1 METLPILQ
9 EFAVTVTIGVLAA
22 VLLGRLRIPVVAG
35 LLAAGA
41 VLGPYGLKLV
51 KDASAITQLAEAGV
65 VLLLFT
71 IGLEFSLS
79 RLRHIARH
87 IVLGGSLQV
96 GLTVAAVAGSAM
108 LLGQRPAPSV
118 LWGFIFAMSSTA
130 IVLRA
135 LGERGELD
143 APHGRFIVGALIFQ
157 DLCVVPMMLLVP
169 VLAGRAGGNPALQVV
184 FALGKAAVVVVVMLL
199 AARLVIPRVLA
210 WVDATR
216 SREVFVLAVLGIC
229 AGTGWL
235 TSHVGLSVALG
246 AFLAGL
252 MLAETIYGQRAI
264 SEVLPLRH
272 LFTSIFFI
280 SLGMLFEVR
289 QLLARPLLI
298 ALLVAAFLFGK
309 ALIATLSAMSM
320 RFPARALWL
329 AGIGLAQFGELGF
342 VLAKVGQAQGLL
354 AEGDVQALLAAGVLS
369 MFLTPLM
376 IRVAPHITAGERL
389 LQPLAR
395 LIGARS
401 IDELP
406 PNEPGV
412 SGHVVIV
419 GYGFAGRLL
428 AESLAERQIRYVVL
442 ELNAETVRKAQ
453 AAGEPVFYGDV
464 TSAEA
469 LEHARLDQARALVLL
484 INDPLA
490 ARRAVD
496 AVHEHAPKIPI
507 LMRTRYVAEE
517 DEAFALGASEVV
529 CEELESAVE
538 AVARVLRQLAVPR
551 NLIEERVEQI
561 RDSTQASA
569 RRTHVTR
576 AHLAQLPDLGDLKVD
591 SLLVRAGDHA
601 CGRSAATMQLRSRT
615 EALVVALR
623 RDGVVLPYAA
633 PSEPFRPGDVV
644 FLVGPRSAMSRAL
657 ELFSSGEEPR
667 AAG

>member
-1 METLPILQ
+1 METLPILR
-9 EFAVTVTIGVLAA
+9 EFAVTVTIGVLCA

-51 KDASAITQLAEAGV
+51 KDAGAITQLAEAGV

-71 IGLEFSLS
+71 IGLEFSLA

-87 IVLGGSLQV
+87 VVIGGSLQV
-96 GLTVAAVAGSAM
+96 GLTVAAAAGIAM
-108 LLGQRPAPSV
+108 LLGQRPTSSV
-118 LWGFIFAMSSTA
+118 LWGFVFAMSSTA
-130 IVLRA
+130 VVLRA

-169 VLAGRAGGNPALQVV
+169 VLAGRAGGNPAVQVA
-184 FALGKAAVVVVVMLL
+184 FALGKAAAVVVVMLL
-199 AARLVIPRVLA
+199 VARLVIPRLLA

-235 TSHVGLSVALG
+235 TSHAGLSVALG

-252 MLAETIYGQRAI
+252 MLADTIYGRRAM
-264 SEVLPLRH
+264 SEVLPLRDA
-272 LFTSIFFI
+272 FTSIFFI
-280 SLGMLFEVR
+280 SLGMLFDAR

-298 ALLVAAFLFGK
+298 AVLVAAFLFGK
-309 ALIATLSAMSM
+309 ALVATLSAMSM

-329 AGIGLAQFGELGF
+329 AGIGLAQFGEFGF
-342 VLAKVGQAQGLL
+342 VLAKVGQEQGLL
-354 AEGDVQALLAAGVLS
+354 SEADVQALLAAGVLS
-369 MFLTPLM
+369 IFLTPLA
-376 IRVAPHITAGERL
+376 IRVAPHITAGEKL

-401 IDELP
+401 IDDRP
-406 PNEPGV
+406 PDGPGV
-412 SGHVVIV
+412 SDHVVIV
-419 GYGFAGRLL
+419 GYGLAGRLL
-428 AESLAERQIRYVVL
+428 AESLAGRQIPFLVL

-464 TSAEA
+464 TSVEA
-469 LEHARLDQARALVLL
+469 LEHARLGQARALVLL
-484 INDPLA
+484 INDPAA

-496 AVHEHAPKIPI
+496 AAHKHAPQIPI
-507 LMRTRYVAEE
+507 IMRTRYIAEE
-517 DEAFALGASEVV
+517 EEAIALGASHVI

-538 AVARVLRQLAVPR
+538 AVARVMRQLAVPR

-569 RRTHVTR
+569 RKAHVTR
-576 AHLAQLPDLGDLKVD
+576 AHLAQVPDLGDLKVD

-601 CGRSAATMQLRSRT
+601 CGRSAAAMQIRTRT
-615 EALVVALR
+615 EALVVAVR
-623 RDGVVLPYAA
+623 REGAVVAYAS
-633 PSEPFRPGDVV
+633 PDESFRAGDVV
-644 FLVGPRSAMSRAL
+644 FLVGPRAAMGRAL
-657 ELFSSGEEPR
+657 ELFARGAEE
-667 AAG
+667 